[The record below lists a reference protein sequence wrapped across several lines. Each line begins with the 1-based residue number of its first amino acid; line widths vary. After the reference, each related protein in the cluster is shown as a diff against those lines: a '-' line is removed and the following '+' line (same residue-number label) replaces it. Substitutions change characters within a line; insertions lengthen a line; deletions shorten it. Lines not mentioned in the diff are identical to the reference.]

1 VLEQTVQRIEQPPAF
16 HQQSLDSALYIGV
29 ALREQCRL
37 SHAWCIGESSATKKL
52 LHPNQHKPHRKGETN
67 MPLAFIIGTAGSG
80 KSLFTAAFSEWLK
93 TSKQDVAVVNLD
105 PGALKLPY
113 SPDVDVRNYVDI
125 GDLMEKYGLGPNGA
139 LIMAADLI
147 ADEIDN
153 ITVDIEAA
161 NADVVLVDTPGQME
175 LFAFRASGPYIV
187 NELTREP
194 KAIVYLFDAV
204 FSINPLNYVSN
215 MFLSAAVYN
224 RFFQPQ
230 MHLLSKC
237 DLLPEKEVE
246 TITDWAA
253 NPRALE
259 DSIEQKLKG
268 TKRLFSINMM
278 HAINQL
284 GIKFLLIPVSAKTNQ
299 GLTNFNTVLERI
311 LTGGEKYTY

>member
-1 VLEQTVQRIEQPPAF
+1 
-16 HQQSLDSALYIGV
+16 
-29 ALREQCRL
+29 
-37 SHAWCIGESSATKKL
+37 
-52 LHPNQHKPHRKGETN
+52 
-67 MPLAFIIGTAGSG
+67 MPIAFIIGTAGSG

-93 TSKQDVAVVNLD
+93 MSKQDVAVVNLD

-113 SPDVDVRNYVDI
+113 SPDVDVRNYVDV
-125 GDLMEKYGLGPNGA
+125 GNLMEKYCLGPNGA
-139 LIMAADLI
+139 LILAADLI

-153 ITVDIEAA
+153 LTGDIEAA
-161 NADVVLVDTPGQME
+161 NADLVLVDTPGQME

-187 NELTREP
+187 NELTKEP
-194 KAIVYLFDAV
+194 KAIVYMFDAV

-230 MHLLSKC
+230 IHLLSKC
-237 DLLPEKEVE
+237 DLLPEKEVT

-268 TKRLFSINMM
+268 TKRLFSRNMM

-284 GIKFLLIPVSAKTNQ
+284 GIKSLLIPVSAKTNQ
-299 GLTNFNTVLERI
+299 GLTNFNTILERI
-311 LTGGEKYTY
+311 LTGGEKYTS

>member
-1 VLEQTVQRIEQPPAF
+1 
-16 HQQSLDSALYIGV
+16 
-29 ALREQCRL
+29 
-37 SHAWCIGESSATKKL
+37 
-52 LHPNQHKPHRKGETN
+52 
-67 MPLAFIIGTAGSG
+67 MPVAFIIGTAGSG
-80 KSLFTAAFSEWLK
+80 KSLFTAALSEWLK
-93 TSKQDVAVVNLD
+93 MSKQDVAVVNLD
-105 PGALKLPY
+105 PGVLKLPY
-113 SPDVDVRNYVDI
+113 SPDVDVRNYVDV
-125 GDLMEKYGLGPNGA
+125 GDIMEKYGLGPNGA

-147 ADEIDN
+147 ADEIEN
-153 ITVDIEAA
+153 ITRDIEAA

-237 DLLPEKEVE
+237 DLIPEKEIKKV
-246 TITDWAA
+246 TDWAN

-259 DSIEQKLKG
+259 DSIEQKMEG
-268 TKRLFSINMM
+268 TKRLFSRNMM

-284 GIKFLLIPVSAKTNQ
+284 GIKFLLIPVSAKTNK
-299 GLTNFNTVLERI
+299 GLINFNTSLERI
-311 LTGGEKYTY
+311 LSGGEKYTY